1 MARPRIYNEPRV
13 VTAVRLPR
21 SLHAQLHQLAAE
33 QSVSVNSL
41 LSSAVDSYVK
51 RNSSSAKSKKQPQ
64 P

>member
-13 VTAVRLPR
+13 VTAVRLPQ
-21 SLHAQLHQLAAE
+21 SLHAQLQQLAAE

-41 LSSAVDSYVK
+41 LSSAVDLYVK
-51 RNSSSAKSKKQPQ
+51 RNSKQKKQLQ